1 MPQVT
6 LDKINQWLQS
16 GDVEH
21 LKEFVHDGYGQHIVG
36 KTSWNEEVRQYLK
49 ALPLYLVNKFPFIL
63 MYFTKYFLTV
73 YMVVQLY
80 TNTNNIF
87 LFR

>member
-1 MPQVT
+1 MT
-6 LDKINQWLQS
+6 LDKINQWLQN

-49 ALPLYLVNKFPFIL
+49 TLPHYLVNKL
-63 MYFTKYFLTV
+63 TFL
-73 YMVVQLY
+73 
-80 TNTNNIF
+80 NIF
-87 LFR
+87 YNIFF